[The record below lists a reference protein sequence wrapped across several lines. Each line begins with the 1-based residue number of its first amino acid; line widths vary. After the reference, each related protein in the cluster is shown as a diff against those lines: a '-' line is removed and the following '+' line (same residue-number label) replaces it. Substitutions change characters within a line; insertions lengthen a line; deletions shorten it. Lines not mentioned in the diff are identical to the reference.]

1 MQRREILKIYENDVD
16 KRYRKIRTK
25 DIRKKNKKYQ
35 KVKSKSY
42 TKKMKLVLEG
52 NESIDEI

>member
-25 DIRKKNKKYQ
+25 DIRKK
-35 KVKSKSY
+35 
-42 TKKMKLVLEG
+42 E
-52 NESIDEI
+52 